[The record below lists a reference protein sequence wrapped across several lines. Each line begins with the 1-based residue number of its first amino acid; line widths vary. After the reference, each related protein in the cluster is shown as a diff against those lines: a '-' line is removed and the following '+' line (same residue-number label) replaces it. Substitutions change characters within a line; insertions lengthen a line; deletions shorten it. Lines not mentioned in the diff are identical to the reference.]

1 MHFVASS
8 FRESKT
14 EGKLQTRR
22 HWQGCRQVS
31 HKSQHFWPQSTQG
44 LPDSSQCIIPKHP
57 LFFSPLLPS
66 GSLSAL
72 RRVPLSPPQNTRSE
86 SMNPD
91 FCSILQWAASLG
103 SHLLSGQ
110 DTLNHSRGG
119 DSPSL
124 RRGEPR
130 LPVCFGKVGM
140 IPFQTQEDPG
150 ERSLPFSK
158 SFKTTTEKQR
168 RAPVHS
174 FP

>member
-57 LFFSPLLPS
+57 LFFSPLSPS

-119 DSPSL
+119 FTIFEKRGAPSPCLLWKSGHDPIPNTRGS
-124 RRGEPR
+124 RREIP
-130 LPVCFGKVGM
+130 PIFKV
-140 IPFQTQEDPG
+140 FQNY
-150 ERSLPFSK
+150 
-158 SFKTTTEKQR
+158 
-168 RAPVHS
+168 H
-174 FP
+174 